1 MTQDSP
7 VYNSRI
13 IKIYLEYL
21 RKVYPDIDIDEV
33 LSYAIM
39 ARYEVEDP
47 AHWFNQVQVDR
58 FYEILVLK
66 SGNPNI
72 AKDAGRYT
80 ASAEGLGPAK
90 QYTMGFLSLTSIY
103 LLMRKIYPLISRG
116 AMIKAKKLSSNKVEI
131 VSTPN
136 RGVDEKPYQC
146 ENRLGIFESLP
157 KLFIEQFAQI
167 EHPACFHKGDD
178 ACRYIITW
186 EKSPSL
192 IWKRLRNYAFLLT
205 IVGPLALFFFL
216 PLISWSIFTFG
227 FVSLAL
233 ISSFY
238 SHFLEKKE
246 LKKTIHTQGDG
257 AKRYLD
263 EMNIRYNNALLVQEI
278 GQATISILNVKKL
291 INTIMGAMEKH
302 LNFDRGVIMLPNKN
316 KTHLVYAA
324 GYGYSKEKEKLLRR
338 TEFHLD
344 KPNSEG
350 LFAMAFHGQKPVFI
364 NDIAEVEKQI
374 SERSRRLAKQM
385 GVHSLIC
392 VPIVYE
398 KESLGILAVDN
409 VDSKRPL
416 TKSDENLLMGIVS
429 QTAVSITNA
438 ISFQRI
444 RESEERYRTI
454 LQSMEEGYYELD
466 INGRFTFFND
476 SLCQILGYSRD
487 ELMGTDNQKYT
498 DKKNAKI
505 QFQAF
510 NRVYTTGLPSKRFDW
525 VIIRKDGSK
534 RDVEASISLI
544 KDSKGRKIGF
554 RGIIR
559 DITDRKREEKEKEML
574 LTRLQQAK
582 KMEAIGTLAGG
593 VAHDLNN
600 ILAGLVSYPDLLLMD
615 LSKDSPLRKP
625 ILTMQRS
632 GKKAAAIVQN
642 LLTLARRGVIAT
654 EVINVNQIVTE
665 YLKSLEYLKLKSFH
679 PEVEVQF
686 DFASDL
692 LNTLGSPVL
701 LSKTV
706 MNLVS
711 NAAEA
716 MPLGGKISISTENR
730 SVDKPVIGYDR
741 IEKGEYIVLE
751 ISDTGVGISP
761 DDLEKIFEPFYTRK
775 TMGRSGT
782 GLGMAVVW
790 GTVKDL
796 NGFIDVKSTV
806 GEGTTF
812 TLYFPITKDETSRDK
827 SILSLE
833 DYMGNGEYILV
844 IDDVEEQREIA
855 SGMLKKLGYSVSL
868 VSSGEE
874 AVEFMKDHSADL
886 LVLDMIM
893 APGIDG
899 LETYKRIHK
908 LHPGQKAI
916 VASGFSETDRV
927 RETQTL
933 GAGPYLKKPYTL
945 EKIGLAVKTELG
957 N

>member
-1 MTQDSP
+1 
-7 VYNSRI
+7 
-13 IKIYLEYL
+13 
-21 RKVYPDIDIDEV
+21 
-33 LSYAIM
+33 
-39 ARYEVEDP
+39 
-47 AHWFNQVQVDR
+47 
-58 FYEILVLK
+58 
-66 SGNPNI
+66 
-72 AKDAGRYT
+72 
-80 ASAEGLGPAK
+80 
-90 QYTMGFLSLTSIY
+90 
-103 LLMRKIYPLISRG
+103 
-116 AMIKAKKLSSNKVEI
+116 
-131 VSTPN
+131 
-136 RGVDEKPYQC
+136 
-146 ENRLGIFESLP
+146 
-157 KLFIEQFAQI
+157 
-167 EHPACFHKGDD
+167 
-178 ACRYIITW
+178 
-186 EKSPSL
+186 
-192 IWKRLRNYAFLLT
+192 
-205 IVGPLALFFFL
+205 
-216 PLISWSIFTFG
+216 
-227 FVSLAL
+227 
-233 ISSFY
+233 
-238 SHFLEKKE
+238 
-246 LKKTIHTQGDG
+246 
-257 AKRYLD
+257 
-263 EMNIRYNNALLVQEI
+263 
-278 GQATISILNVKKL
+278 
-291 INTIMGAMEKH
+291 
-302 LNFDRGVIMLPNKN
+302 
-316 KTHLVYAA
+316 
-324 GYGYSKEKEKLLRR
+324 
-338 TEFHLD
+338 
-344 KPNSEG
+344 
-350 LFAMAFHGQKPVFI
+350 
-364 NDIAEVEKQI
+364 
-374 SERSRRLAKQM
+374 
-385 GVHSLIC
+385 

-886 LVLDMIM
+886 LILDMIM